1 LENSWV
7 QQHRLHLTV
16 KETLHFRRLPRNVD
30 RMMMVPLGVVLTETM
45 TRDNGNHRVLMK
57 TVRGDV
63 AAAAAGL
70 EVILRH
76 VEVALEVIMT
86 VVVVEESR
94 MEVEETRTVVTGE
107 EVETRMVAIA
117 AQEVEILGVV
127 IAEAVSEE
135 EEEAI
140 GTEEIEPPLKMV
152 AAAAAALIVLLL
164 EANVLVLLFP
174 NARRLLRQ
182 RHPLPQPELLSSLL
196 LRNRKQIHLEMLLRS
211 IQLRNLTN

>member
-1 LENSWV
+1 
-7 QQHRLHLTV
+7 
-16 KETLHFRRLPRNVD
+16 
-30 RMMMVPLGVVLTETM
+30 
-45 TRDNGNHRVLMK
+45 
-57 TVRGDV
+57 
-63 AAAAAGL
+63 
-70 EVILRH
+70 
-76 VEVALEVIMT
+76 MT

-117 AQEVEILGVV
+117 AQEEEILGVV
-127 IAEAVSEE
+127 IAEAVSE

-196 LRNRKQIHLEMLLRS
+196 LRNQRQIHLEMLLRS

>member
-1 LENSWV
+1 
-7 QQHRLHLTV
+7 
-16 KETLHFRRLPRNVD
+16 
-30 RMMMVPLGVVLTETM
+30 
-45 TRDNGNHRVLMK
+45 MK

-63 AAAAAGL
+63 VVVVVVVPAGL

-76 VEVALEVIMT
+76 VEVPLEVIMT

-196 LRNRKQIHLEMLLRS
+196 LRNQRQIHLEMLLRS